1 MRPTVVSSYPR
12 LFSLPCVKESNCPG
26 DGLMSSKAH
35 RWGGV
40 RGRNEE
46 GSADG
51 GLSEAKGPFAA
62 VAGVGQH
69 KHYSYGL
76 GVGGAKT

>member
-1 MRPTVVSSYPR
+1 MVSSYPL
-12 LFSLPCVKESNCPG
+12 LFSLPCVNESNCPG

-35 RWGGV
+35 RWGVGD
-40 RGRNEE
+40 RNEE

-51 GLSEAKGPFAA
+51 GLSEAKGPSTA

-69 KHYSYGL
+69 KHCSYGL